1 MVDADKERD
10 ISLMQCIPKTNYL
23 QRELENVVGDM
34 LQLAG
39 AVPFE
44 LTDGTERGT
53 RCVRLY
59 NAAGLDLIVVCDR
72 AMSIGRCTYC
82 GVPISLETAV
92 KNVHPSYCS
101 VQGTEWLR
109 SWPGGLLNTCGLTQV
124 GESCQDENEDL
135 GLHGRILSLP
145 AHNVCCNSYWKDNE
159 YYIEVQGT
167 VFQITIPNEN
177 ICLKRTIRIS
187 LSSTEIEVID
197 LIENKS
203 HVITPFMFLQH
214 INLGFPF
221 LQPGTTVHLPE
232 HVTESK
238 DSAPK
243 EVLAN
248 AYFMEEPKW
257 NYEEQVFYH
266 DIKADENGVV
276 AVTIKSPI
284 GKQVT
289 IQYKKIDY
297 PILTH
302 CKMGGGRHYGLAI
315 EPSNCHVQGRL
326 AERKRGTLQFLQP
339 NELRECK
346 LKIIISD

>member
-167 VFQITIPNEN
+167 VSQITIPNEN

-297 PILTH
+297 PTVKWGAVGTMDLQLNHPIVM
-302 CKMGGGRHYGLAI
+302 CKEDWLK
-315 EPSNCHVQGRL
+315 ENVVPSNFYSQMNSV
-326 AERKRGTLQFLQP
+326 
-339 NELRECK
+339 NVN
-346 LKIIISD
+346 